1 MASEVRQIQSLIG
14 LPWIKPLCSLEVI
27 VGIICANI
35 CARIFKM
42 ILNLKSAMEIGWNC
56 YSLEEGG
63 SQLRR

>member
-42 ILNLKSAMEIGWNC
+42 ILNLKSAMEIG
-56 YSLEEGG
+56 
-63 SQLRR
+63 